1 MTSINIPR
9 DDAATLVKST
19 PTERDVQPIAPYP
32 TVQAVKAHEDATQA
46 PPRQTRKQAER
57 RATDRRRQDS
67 PVLLDTRSGHD
78 RRNALAEEKSDI
90 EGEENS
96 ATTSGIDIY
105 T

>member
-9 DDAATLVKST
+9 DDAAILVKST
-19 PTERDVQPIAPYP
+19 ATEREVQPIAPYP
-32 TVQAVKAHEDATQA
+32 KVQPVKVHEDATQA
-46 PPRQTRKQAER
+46 PARQTRKQAER
-57 RATDRRRQDS
+57 RGKDRRHQDK

-78 RRNALAEEKSDI
+78 RRNAAAEEKVEI

-96 ATTSGIDIY
+96 SATTGIDIY

>member
-1 MTSINIPR
+1 MMRQRWSRARPQSVRYNP
-9 DDAATLVKST
+9 
-19 PTERDVQPIAPYP
+19 P
-32 TVQAVKAHEDATQA
+32 HATQA

-96 ATTSGIDIY
+96 ATTTGIDIY